1 MYLLAPSQILAVHID
16 DIHVHYVWNSNERDE
31 VDCNI
36 FVHVKVSYCPLPLNA
51 YVLMHRLTLL
61 PTTPLFLLRCPHD
74 QAQDMPSTD
83 MW

>member
-1 MYLLAPSQILAVHID
+1 MYLLAPSQILDVHID
-16 DIHVHYVWNSNERDE
+16 DIHVHYVWKRA
-31 VDCNI
+31 C
-36 FVHVKVSYCPLPLNA
+36 YYYPLPLNA

-74 QAQDMPSTD
+74 QAQDTPSTD